1 MFDMHTGKTWGQVF
15 GVVNSTLLVVLL
27 ISPAKLHHLRR
38 HRILE
43 ANEYE
48 YDHPGCNE
56 SYREEDRPSEWQKHR
71 KYSKKVQTEKLNI
84 ILKDLL
90 FLPESTLINV
100 FQILKYIPPW
110 VPGAT
115 TQKFA
120 RA

>member
-1 MFDMHTGKTWGQVF
+1 MFDMPTGKTWGQVF

-43 ANEYE
+43 AYEYE
-48 YDHPGCNE
+48 YV
-56 SYREEDRPSEWQKHR
+56 PSEWQKHR

-100 FQILKYIPPW
+100 FLILKYIPPW